1 MFKDAIDDPSASID
15 GDETPTIDDIP
26 GSITLWEAT
35 PRPSNSSEVNKN
47 SLLFLIMIIIISYYY
62 IIINIYSISSI
73 INSQH
78 LQCR

>member
-47 SLLFLIMIIIISYYY
+47 SLLFLIMTVIISYYY

>member
-47 SLLFLIMIIIISYYY
+47 LFVIFNYDNYNFILLNY
-62 IIINIYSISSI
+62 N
-73 INSQH
+73 
-78 LQCR
+78 